1 MSKKDGDEIIA
12 WIESQPELDYI
23 RIQANKTLCDYR
35 IDKTELS
42 ERLVVN
48 SREDL
53 SLNKETFFQKI
64 LSTFWVPGA
73 NLRGSQVA
81 SKELDGSLDTTAKVM
96 SVSTIWDFACTL
108 PIFTYAV
115 GGIARGL
122 AGPTGFA
129 LGFIILWASN
139 ITGENS
145 TNKTRGNKGKA
156 KASLIAFLILS
167 LAKTAVS
174 GVGIEMLISKDSIIE
189 NFADELIQEKSVEE
203 DKATKLALDAVVQT
217 PSVSRELQLA
227 EKQCND
233 IAAQKASLDMT
244 KRSNK
249 RIWKQLDE
257 RAYIGE
263 DAPCAKVTKLS
274 SVYSTSAGEK
284 QKALDA
290 NKKVVLQRI
299 EHKNQWTKIQYLNN
313 YYPNIYR
320 RYFNGTPP
328 SAYTFVDKTT
338 FDGIYDKG
346 EGNVEWRDG
355 EKGTAIATSTS
366 QFFEKISNN
375 EFASLGLSLFAF
387 IISVILTSTAA
398 ILLYTTGKNTEVK
411 ASFSSVL
418 GQKSNSLLST
428 YRDDLESEN

>member
-12 WIESQPELDYI
+12 WIESRPELDYI
-23 RIQANKTLCDYR
+23 RVQANKTLCDYR
-35 IDKTELS
+35 LDKTELS

-53 SLNKETFFQKI
+53 SLSKDNFFQKI
-64 LSTFWVPGA
+64 LSTFWVPGS
-73 NLRGSQVA
+73 NLRGKQLA
-81 SKELDGSLDTTAKVM
+81 SKELDSSLDTTAKVM

-122 AGPTGFA
+122 AGPTG
-129 LGFIILWASN
+129 LVGFIILWASN
-139 ITGENS
+139 LTGENS

-156 KASLIAFLILS
+156 RASLIAFLILS

-217 PSVSRELQLA
+217 PSVSRELKLA
-227 EKQCND
+227 EKQCDD
-233 IAAQKASLDMT
+233 IAAQKASLDMS

-274 SVYSTSAGEK
+274 SVYSASAGEK
-284 QKALDA
+284 EKAADLE
-290 NKKVVLQRI
+290 KKAVLQRI
-299 EHKNQWTKIQYLNN
+299 DHKNQWTKIQYLNN

-320 RYFNGTPP
+320 SYFNGTPP
-328 SAYTFVDKTT
+328 SAFTFKDKKT
-338 FDGIYDKG
+338 FEGIYDKG

-375 EFASLGLSLFAF
+375 ELASLGLSLFAF

-411 ASFSSVL
+411 ASFNSGL
-418 GQKSNSLLST
+418 GQKSNALIST
-428 YRDDLESEN
+428 YRDDLDYEN

>member
-1 MSKKDGDEIIA
+1 MGKKEGDDLVK
-12 WIESQPELDYI
+12 WIEAQPELDYI
-23 RIQANKTLCDYR
+23 RVAADKTLCDYR
-35 IDKTELS
+35 LDETDIS

-48 SREDL
+48 SRGNI
-53 SLNKETFFQKI
+53 SLKKENFFQKI
-64 LSTFWVPGA
+64 LSTFWVPGT

-81 SKELDGSLDTTAKVM
+81 SKELDGSLGTTSKIM
-96 SVSTIWDFACTL
+96 SVSTIWDFVCTL
-108 PIFTYAV
+108 PIFVYAV

-122 AGPTGFA
+122 AGPTGFV

-145 TNKTRGNKGKA
+145 TNKTSGNKGKA
-156 KASLIAFLILS
+156 RASLIAFLILS

-189 NFADELIQEKSVEE
+189 NFAAELIQEKSVEE

-233 IAAQKASLDMT
+233 IASQKAALDMS
-244 KRSNK
+244 KRSNRK
-249 RIWKQLDE
+249 VWKQLDD

-284 QKALDA
+284 QKTLDA
-290 NKKVVLQRI
+290 EKKVVLKRI
-299 EHKNQWTKIQYLNN
+299 EHKRQWTKIAYLHY
-313 YYPNIYR
+313 YYPNVYR

-328 SAYTFVDKTT
+328 SSITFTDKVT
-338 FDGIYDKG
+338 GAGVYEKG

-366 QFFEKISNN
+366 QFFGKIANN
-375 EFASLGLSLFAF
+375 DIASLGLSLFAF

-398 ILLYTTGKNTEVK
+398 ILLYTTGKNREVK
-411 ASFSSVL
+411 ASFTSAL
-418 GQKSNSLLST
+418 GKKSNALMSEF
-428 YRDDLESEN
+428 RDDLEADQ

>member
-1 MSKKDGDEIIA
+1 MSKKEGDEIIA

-23 RIQANKTLCDYR
+23 RVQANKTLCDYR
-35 IDKTELS
+35 LDKTELS

-53 SLNKETFFQKI
+53 TLQKETFFQKI

-73 NLRGSQVA
+73 NLRGKQVA

-122 AGPTGFA
+122 AGPTGFV

-139 ITGENS
+139 LTGENS
-145 TNKTRGNKGKA
+145 TNKTSGNKGKA
-156 KASLIAFLILS
+156 RASLIAFLILS

-217 PSVSRELQLA
+217 PSVSRELKLA
-227 EKQCND
+227 EKQCDD
-233 IAAQKASLDMT
+233 IAAQKASLDMS

-274 SVYSTSAGEK
+274 SVYSASAGEK
-284 QKALDA
+284 EKAADLE
-290 NKKVVLQRI
+290 KKAVLQRI

-320 RYFNGTPP
+320 SYFNGTPP

-375 EFASLGLSLFAF
+375 DIASLGLSLFAF

-398 ILLYTTGKNTEVK
+398 ILLYTTGKNREVK
-411 ASFSSVL
+411 ASFNSAL
-418 GQKSNSLLST
+418 GQKSNALMST
-428 YRDDLESEN
+428 YRDDLDEEN